1 MYLLVTHLSKQFEYY
16 FLMINKIL
24 QLFYSIK
31 RLKYYYLIN
40 RSSSKKGFYRVER
53 VGWQKESATS
63 RRLLIISCRYEK
75 NSLSYTASS
84 CFQRV
89 APPRMDSSWIPCRGQ
104 EHHCPGRFISLEVT
118 SSRGCSLCAQ
128 SFFSSSFIQPWASL
142 CPT

>member
-53 VGWQKESATS
+53 VG
-63 RRLLIISCRYEK
+63 
-75 NSLSYTASS
+75 
-84 CFQRV
+84 
-89 APPRMDSSWIPCRGQ
+89 
-104 EHHCPGRFISLEVT
+104 
-118 SSRGCSLCAQ
+118 
-128 SFFSSSFIQPWASL
+128 
-142 CPT
+142 